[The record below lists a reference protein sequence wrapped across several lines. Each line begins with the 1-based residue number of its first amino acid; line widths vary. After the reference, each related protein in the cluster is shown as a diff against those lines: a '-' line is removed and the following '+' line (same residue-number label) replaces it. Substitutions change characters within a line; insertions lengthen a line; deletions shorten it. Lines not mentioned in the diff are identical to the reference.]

1 MYGFGWFG
9 KPWFGP
15 NWWLDFRG
23 LLPAGKR
30 RRYILDGEEVE
41 LPDFTVPGYEPIE
54 LPEELQ
60 DFLDDSELDWDDL
73 LKIDEISISPF
84 LDQFQEWAMEQY
96 PQVPQQDLIMAIVR
110 YIVLV
115 DAMMAL
121 ELMEL

>member
-30 RRYILDGEEVE
+30 KRYFYDGKEVE
-41 LPDFTVPGYEPIE
+41 LPEFSVPGFDSVE
-54 LPEELQ
+54 LPEELA
-60 DFLDDSELDWDDL
+60 DFLDDAELDWDDL
-73 LKIDEISISPF
+73 LKVDEVSISPF
-84 LDQFQEWAMEQY
+84 LQKFQDWAEEQY
-96 PQVPQQDLIMAIVR
+96 PQASMRDLIMSIVQ
-110 YIVLV
+110 YLVLI

-121 ELMEL
+121 ELMES